1 MPLLEIKMLQFTH
14 WTAARFFIHLS
25 KKKVWSD
32 DPRLS
37 FWKIALNR
45 PQEISLKV
53 RKGSGHQRNHFI
65 QPTSWNF
72 PSFLGISYSYTMN
85 KDVAFLHKLVWYICF
100 FSGDLS
106 CKKEQK
112 TINITILVHVLTH
125 LIQLKHSVDQR
136 KYIDSLTK
144 SHKFTISLCLVLS
157 NELDLQQQWD
167 YVTTLKILQIF
178 NFTIS
183 SDQPLS
189 YIPTFFITKKSR
201 EKKCKFS
208 T

>member
-1 MPLLEIKMLQFTH
+1 MATNAIISFNQQVEIFLPSLESPIHTLWIKML
-14 WTAARFFIHLS
+14 
-25 KKKVWSD
+25 
-32 DPRLS
+32 
-37 FWKIALNR
+37 
-45 PQEISLKV
+45 
-53 RKGSGHQRNHFI
+53 
-65 QPTSWNF
+65 
-72 PSFLGISYSYTMN
+72 PSFINWFDTF
-85 KDVAFLHKLVWYICF
+85 AFSLEIYLV
-100 FSGDLS
+100 
-106 CKKEQK
+106 KKEQK
-112 TINITILVHVLTH
+112 TINITILVHVLIH
-125 LIQLKHSVDQR
+125 LIQLKHSIDQR

-167 YVTTLKILQIF
+167 YVITLKILQIF